1 MTTPLAGGNEMGF
14 KMTHIS
20 KYARWYKKHREAYR
34 DDCTVSKELA
44 NIKRRL
50 NWALLRGQDD
60 RAETISDEKH
70 EWILNYLQEKCP
82 ETLKKYKG
90 METPEHLY
98 EPNPEIK
105 VWSMWWQGEEKADKL
120 FRMCIDS
127 ARRHTHQ
134 PVITLDRDNYSQY
147 FEIPEHILRKQ
158 EEGKIALQHVC
169 DLMVVSILAAEGGFF
184 TGATVWWSQ
193 DATEE
198 LLKAPFWTCRAVS
211 ESHINMSRSR
221 WVGYVLAGRKEFPLF
236 SFARDCLHEYW
247 RNCDKAVD
255 YLMLD
260 YIFELAYQNISCVR
274 ETIDSLPAKNN
285 MLRNELIMHLSDPYD
300 PESFKRYTEGDTFI
314 YKLSWKFG
322 KKDDVTKDGKIT
334 NYGAM
339 FSNLLGSLEG
349 ERY

>member
-1 MTTPLAGGNEMGF
+1 MGF
-14 KMTHIS
+14 NIAHIS
-20 KYARWYKKHREAYR
+20 KYAKWLRKEHENYR
-34 DDCTVSKELA
+34 DACLVSRELA
-44 NIKRRL
+44 KIKRRL
-50 NWALLRGQDD
+50 DCAQLFGKTEK
-60 RAETISDEKH
+60 AERLSDEKH
-70 EWILNYLQEKCP
+70 EWILHYLAGKCP
-82 ETLKKYKG
+82 ETLNKY
-90 METPEHLY
+90 MNMPAPEGVG

-134 PVITLDRDNYSQY
+134 PVITLDRDNYNQY
-147 FEIPEHILRKQ
+147 FEIPEYILRKQ

-198 LLKAPFWTCRAVS
+198 LLRAPFWTCRAVS
-211 ESHINMSRSR
+211 ESHVNMSRSR

-247 RNCDKAVD
+247 KNCDKAVD

-260 YIFELAYQNISCVR
+260 YIFELAYRNIPCVR
-274 ETIDSLPAKNN
+274 EAIDALPEKNN
-285 MLRNELIMHLSDPYD
+285 MLRNELIMHLSDTYD
-300 PESFKRYTEGDTFI
+300 PESFMRYTEGDTFM

-322 KKDDVTKDGKIT
+322 RKDEVTADGRMT
-334 NYGAM
+334 NYGYM
-339 FSNLLGSLEG
+339 LLNE
-349 ERY
+349 E